1 MHPRP
6 TTRRDVLLWLSSAT
20 VASLLAA
27 CSPPVPSAAPT
38 VAPAAPAAPTSRTT
52 TGGAAPTPGGA
63 ASASTAPPAA
73 ATAAGAATT
82 GAAGAPGAAT
92 AGAGAAGA
100 PGAATAGAGP
110 AGAATAVSATPAAAT
125 PASAGAAP
133 KPGGTLRVGMN
144 GDLGTL
150 EGHQVTQ
157 ATVNVT
163 FLAFDRLI
171 DYDEKLTPQPMLAE
185 SWEASSDLTQFTLNL
200 RKGVQFHTGR
210 EFTSDDVKYNLLRVR
225 DPKLA
230 GLVGALAAQSAWFS
244 SIETPDKYTIVLKS
258 DKPRPGAFD
267 FFEYFNILDK
277 DTAEGPEARTKLVGT
292 GPFTFGEWVQGDHF
306 TFTRNKNYWQAGRP
320 YLDGV
325 SIKVFTDASA
335 QIVAL
340 EAGALDLADS
350 PPVRDSVRL
359 RQDPQY
365 TYLGTF
371 LGGQYFCVFINT
383 TVAPLDNKSVRQ
395 ALNYALDRQRFAD
408 TVMVNLVGP
417 GQDLPWPPQAGAAE
431 PAKNNVYAFDL
442 DKARSL
448 LTGAGVGPFEIDIL
462 YHNLAYPN
470 EIGTLAQ
477 FYQADLDKIGVKA
490 NLKLLDFATFTD
502 TVLNQPYHGLA
513 IAGGAFAHLAE
524 STTAFTTGRGANLL
538 GQNWSHYHDDELA
551 TIVQSASVEPDAAK
565 RKQLYAQLND
575 AFLDRVFN
583 MPVSLYPA
591 MSLAHNNVHGVRY
604 NLLPGLVYT
613 DAWMG

>member
-1 MHPRP
+1 MDPRA
-6 TTRRDVLLWLSSAT
+6 TTRRDLLQWLASAT
-20 VASLLAA
+20 VTSLLAA
-27 CSPPVPSAAPT
+27 CSQPAPAAPQAAPT
-38 VAPAAPAAPTSRTT
+38 TPPAANKPPAAPAATPPPAVAT
-52 TGGAAPTPGGA
+52 TG
-63 ASASTAPPAA
+63 SAAPPAA
-73 ATAAGAATT
+73 ATAAGA
-82 GAAGAPGAAT
+82 GPAT
-92 AGAGAAGA
+92 AA
-100 PGAATAGAGP
+100 PA
-110 AGAATAVSATPAAAT
+110 
-125 PASAGAAP
+125 PASAATTVSAAPTAANAGGTP
-133 KPGGTLRVGMN
+133 KPGGTLRVGMI

-150 EGHQVTQ
+150 EGQQVTQ

-171 DYDEKLTPQPMLAE
+171 DYDQQLTPQPMLAE
-185 SWEASSDLTQFTLNL
+185 SWDVSSDLTQFKLNL

-230 GLVGALAAQSAWFS
+230 GLVGALATESAWFTG
-244 SIETPDKYTIVLKS
+244 IETPDKYTIVLKS

-267 FFEYFNILDK
+267 FFEYFNILDT
-277 DTAEGPEARTKLVGT
+277 DTAEGPDARTKIVGT
-292 GPFTFGEWVQGDHF
+292 GPFTFVEWVQGDHF
-306 TFTRNKNYWQAGRP
+306 TFTRNKNYWQTGRP
-320 YLDGV
+320 YVDGV
-325 SIKVFTDASA
+325 SIQVFKDAQA
-335 QIVAL
+335 QILQL

-350 PPVRDSVRL
+350 PPVRDSARL
-359 RQDPQY
+359 RQDPAY

-371 LGGQYFCVFINT
+371 IGGQYFCVFINT
-383 TVAPLDNKSVRQ
+383 SVPPLDNKSVRQ
-395 ALNYALDRQRFAD
+395 ALNFALDRQRFAN
-408 TVMVNLVGP
+408 TVMLNLVGP
-417 GQDLPWPPQAGAAE
+417 GQDLPWPPQAGAAD

-448 LTGAGVGPFEIDIL
+448 LSGAGVGPIEIDIL
-462 YHNLAYPN
+462 YHNLAYPT
-470 EIGTLAQ
+470 EIASLAQ

-490 NLKLLDFATFTD
+490 TLKLLDFATFAD

-538 GQNWSHYHDDELA
+538 GQNWSHYTNDQLA
-551 TIVQSASVEPDAAK
+551 TIVGSASVEPDAAK

-575 AFLDRVFN
+575 ALLDQVFN

>member
-1 MHPRP
+1 MDSRP
-6 TTRRDVLLWLSSAT
+6 ATRRDVLQWLGSAT

-27 CSPPVPSAAPT
+27 CSQPAPAAPT
-38 VAPAAPAAPTSRTT
+38 VASAATT
-52 TGGAAPTPGGA
+52 
-63 ASASTAPPAA
+63 PPAA
-73 ATAAGAATT
+73 AAAAPATAAAAAPTAPTT
-82 GAAGAPGAAT
+82 VSAAPKAASAAG
-92 AGAGAAGA
+92 
-100 PGAATAGAGP
+100 
-110 AGAATAVSATPAAAT
+110 
-125 PASAGAAP
+125 AP
-133 KPGGTLRVGMN
+133 KPGGTLRVGMI

-150 EGHQVTQ
+150 EGQQVTQ
-157 ATVNVT
+157 ASVNVT

-185 SWEASSDLTQFTLNL
+185 SWDVSTDLTQFKLNL

-230 GLVGALAAQSAWFS
+230 GLVGAAATESAWFT
-244 SIETPDKYTIVLKS
+244 SIDTPDKYTIVLTS

-267 FFEYFNILDK
+267 FFEYFNIQDK
-277 DTAEGPEARTKLVGT
+277 DTAEGPDARTKIVGT
-292 GPFTFGEWVQGDHF
+292 GPFTFVEWVQGDHF
-306 TFTRNKNYWQAGRP
+306 MFTRNKNYWQTGRP

-325 SIKVFTDASA
+325 SINVFKDASA
-335 QIVAL
+335 QILQL

-350 PPVRDSVRL
+350 PPVRDSARL

-365 TYLGTF
+365 TFLGTF
-371 LGGQYFCVFINT
+371 IGGQYFCVFINT
-383 TVAPLDNKSVRQ
+383 SVAPLDNKVVRQ
-395 ALNYALDRQRFAD
+395 ALDYALDRQRFAES
-408 TVMVNLVGP
+408 VMLNLVGP

-442 DKARSL
+442 DKAKSL
-448 LTGAGVGPFEIDIL
+448 LSGAGVGPFEMDIL

-470 EIGTLAQ
+470 EIASLAQ

-513 IAGGAFAHLAE
+513 IAGGAFAHLAD
-524 STTAFTTGRGANLL
+524 STTALATGRGANVL
-538 GQNWSHYHDDELA
+538 GQNWSHYHNDDLA
-551 TIVQSASVEPDAAK
+551 NIVQAASVEPDTTK
-565 RKQLYAQLND
+565 RKQLYSQIND
-575 AFLDRVFN
+575 ALLDQVFN

-613 DAWMG
+613 DAWMS